1 MQGSETVLGPIQG
14 VSSPGASASVAADPI
29 EQEQEQEQAEKKSED
44 KKGDGDDSGVDSS
57 LGLIN
62 AAPVQ
67 LKTDLE
73 QPVTSGGMET
83 MGENPASPD

>member
-29 EQEQEQEQAEKKSED
+29 EQEQEQEQAEKKSD
-44 KKGDGDDSGVDSS
+44 KMGDGDDSGVDSS